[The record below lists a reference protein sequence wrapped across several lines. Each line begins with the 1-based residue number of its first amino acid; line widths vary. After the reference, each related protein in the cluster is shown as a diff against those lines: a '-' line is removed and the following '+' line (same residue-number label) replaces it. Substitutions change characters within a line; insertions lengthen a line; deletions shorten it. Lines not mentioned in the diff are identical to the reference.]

1 LAVAACGG
9 ALALGAGVANAG
21 IATGIEKD
29 GSGHSGSSLENTWIV
44 GHLTSSNEKCI
55 PGRNVKVL
63 FHYITE
69 GQPKLVDSGR
79 SNSSGAFAGYGPTAR
94 DELEVD
100 AFVVRVA
107 SKNIGTKKH
116 PKICASFED
125 EFSAF

>member
-1 LAVAACGG
+1 
-9 ALALGAGVANAG
+9 
-21 IATGIEKD
+21 
-29 GSGHSGSSLENTWIV
+29 LENSWIV

-69 GQPKLVDSGR
+69 DQPRLVDNSR
-79 SNSSGAFAGYGPTAR
+79 SSTSGAFVGFGPTAR
-94 DELEVD
+94 NELEVD
-100 AFVVRVA
+100 SFVVRVA

-116 PKICASFED
+116 PKICASVED